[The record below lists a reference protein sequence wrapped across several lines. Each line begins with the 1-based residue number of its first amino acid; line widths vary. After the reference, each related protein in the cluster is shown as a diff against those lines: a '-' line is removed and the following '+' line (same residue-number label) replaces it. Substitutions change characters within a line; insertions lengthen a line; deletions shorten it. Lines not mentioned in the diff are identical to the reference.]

1 MMFDK
6 EQLDAHGVGNLP
18 NILTMKNKLSTFGVS
33 GRVEC
38 MYYSCFNKSSA
49 NIWLNFKL
57 AKEGAGNSS

>member
-18 NILTMKNKLSTFGVS
+18 NILTLKNKSSTFRVG

-38 MYYSCFNKSSA
+38 TYY
-49 NIWLNFKL
+49 
-57 AKEGAGNSS
+57 

>member
-18 NILTMKNKLSTFGVS
+18 NILTMKNKLSTFGVG

-38 MYYSCFNKSSA
+38 KYY
-49 NIWLNFKL
+49 
-57 AKEGAGNSS
+57 